1 MNTNKIHIN
10 IMKNK
15 TIILGLLALGSL
27 TALAFTF
34 PTICIS
40 KQGPPPTEYQQTV
53 SLAPVVA
60 QQDNTNVSNQ
70 IQIALILDT
79 SGSMSGLIDQAKT
92 QLWNIIN
99 ELSKAHKD
107 STQANISI
115 ALYEYGNDGL
125 SLYNGYIRQV
135 LPFTNDL
142 DDISEKLF
150 ALNTNGG
157 SEYCGRVIK
166 TSLKELNWQDGDAM
180 KLIYIAGNE
189 PFNQGSVSPK
199 TACELAS
206 QKQVSVYPIF
216 CGNEQEGINSG
227 WTECAQL
234 TAGTYMNIDSDIRT
248 IAVATPYDDEISN
261 LNIQLNNTYIHYGQQ
276 GRSFKNK
283 QLRQDANQEGF
294 SKANGVSR
302 AISKSSKLY
311 GNSHWDLLDAYK
323 SDSTVLLSIDKE
335 TLPDS
340 LQALEQKEIETLV
353 LQKAKERTEIQNKI
367 AENAVKR
374 TAYIAQNQDTTST
387 QTLGDRMIKTIQKE
401 AEKNGF
407 VFN

>member
-1 MNTNKIHIN
+1 
-10 IMKNK
+10 MKNK
-15 TIILGLLALGSL
+15 TILLGLLALASISVF
-27 TALAFTF
+27 AFTF
-34 PTICIS
+34 PTLS
-40 KQGPPPTEYQQTV
+40 VSVQGHPRIYEHNVTPT
-53 SLAPVVA
+53 PVVT
-60 QQDNTNVSNQ
+60 QQDNTNVANK

-107 STQANISI
+107 STQADISI

-125 SLYNGYIRQV
+125 SLYNGYVKQV

-150 ALNTNGG
+150 ALTTNGG

-166 TSLKELNWQDGDAM
+166 TSLQELNWDDGNAM

-216 CGNEQEGINSG
+216 CGNEQEGINTG

-234 TAGTYMNIDSDIRT
+234 TAGMYMNIDSDIKT
-248 IAVATPYDDEISN
+248 IAVATPYDDEISE
-261 LNIQLNNTYIHYGQQ
+261 LNDQLNNTYIHYGQQ
-276 GRSFKNK
+276 GKSFKNK
-283 QLRQDANQEGF
+283 QLKQDANQEGY
-294 SKANGVSR
+294 SKANAVSR
-302 AISKSSKLY
+302 TISKSSKIY
-311 GNSHWDLLDAYK
+311 SNSHWDLLDAYE
-323 SDSTVLLSIDKE
+323 SDSTIILSLDKN

-340 LQALEQKEIETLV
+340 LQVLEQKEIEAV
-353 LQKAKERTEIQNKI
+353 VKKKAEERAAIQHKI

-374 TAYIAQNQDTTST
+374 EKYISQNQGTPST
-387 QTLGDRMIKTIQKE
+387 ETLGDRMIKTIQVE

-407 VFN
+407 VFE